1 MKAAWMIGGAALAL
15 SSAMVLAQEAPV
27 DLLPPGF
34 DDPAPA
40 PTPTPRATRAPTS
53 TPTQASPGE
62 AADPGTVS
70 QQPGEIVQPLPL
82 PGATPSADL
91 DLTNLPTLE
100 ELESMS
106 TDDLDELLGL
116 KPKFDIPPAARRSME
131 RVGLLDVQEGGLPA
145 ASLARQPAG
154 LVRAVLAGTT
164 QPMVSRWGHILLR
177 RALASRLA
185 APEGMSAVEFA
196 TLRARALNALGEHVV
211 ARALVQDIDTANY
224 SPALTNAAIDAYIGS
239 ADIVGAC
246 PAVRL
251 VETPRD
257 DAQWQMLAGICNA
270 YAGEATRAQNDLRR
284 LLSRTEEDRIDVLL
298 AQRFAGSA
306 GRGRRA
312 VTIEWDDT
320 GTLTPW
326 RFAMANAL
334 GEPVPEAL
342 LEEAAPELL
351 RTAALTPA
359 LTPVQRARGTD
370 IAASSG
376 ILSSSAMVDL
386 YSQIFAEEGV
396 QGDAAITAS
405 RLREAYVGADPL
417 RRLSAIRDIWSGG
430 GDYSYG
436 RMVLTAYAAARLPV
450 AEEIG
455 EEADGLIASMLA
467 AGLDGDAMRW
477 ASQVD
482 NGSEAWAL
490 LALANPSSAAMV
502 SGGDLDSFVDDDE
515 SARQHKSRM
524 LLAGLAGLERI
535 ASADVAQF
543 SERLAVDF
551 AAPTRWTRLI
561 DRAAEVDNAALV
573 AMLAGLGMQGE
584 GWDRMTA
591 RHLFHIVS
599 ALRRVGLEAEARMI
613 AAEAVARA

>member
-1 MKAAWMIGGAALAL
+1 MDARPGRTYIGGPT
-15 SSAMVLAQEAPV
+15 APS
-27 DLLPPGF
+27 LPPQAMGPSSF
-34 DDPAPA
+34 PMDIPRR
-40 PTPTPRATRAPTS
+40 PRAGWTS
-53 TPTQASPGE
+53 WA
-62 AADPGTVS
+62 GTVRAEPAELAAPRS
-70 QQPGEIVQPLPL
+70 VAELGSLITRVAERGGTVRPVGSGRSWTPLP
-82 PGATPSADL
+82 ATDDVMVSVDQLGGTVRISAD
-91 DLTNLPTLE
+91 
-100 ELESMS
+100 
-106 TDDLDELLGL
+106 G
-116 KPKFDIPPAARRSME
+116 
-131 RVGLLDVQEGGLPA
+131 
-145 ASLARQPAG
+145 RQ
-154 LVRAVLAGTT
+154 VRCPAGTT
-164 QPMVSRWGHILLR
+164 V

-224 SPALTNAAIDAYIGS
+224 SPSLTNAAIDAYIGS

-342 LEEAAPELL
+342 LEDAAPELL

-359 LTPVQRARGTD
+359 LTPVQRARGAD

-436 RMVLTAYAAARLPV
+436 RMVLTAFAAARLPV

-490 LALANPSSAAMV
+490 LALANPSSAALV
-502 SGGDLDSFVDDDE
+502 SGGELDSFVDDDE